1 MIETSTD
8 GQASI
13 ISVNEMSVLIS
24 LHPKSGYNAHADFT
38 VKIKCPLSYPKD
50 YPQVTFKSPIFHP
63 NIDNYSGNICL
74 NLLNEWL
81 SCYNLLDVV
90 KSILYLIENPNFES
104 VNNSFGY
111 IENRNLL
118 AKKTM
123 RVLAGL
129 PVNGERFAPNK
140 AWCEWA
146 EAHGCLPVGEEEDDD
161 EDDVGGTNES
171 RPEASFVDA
180 VQESDSEHG
189 SIRND
194 LAPAYKKDDNEDFN
208 YGAAVFDENVL
219 SFANMRFSVDSEND
233 SQVSPPFEREYTL
246 GYIETQR
253 ILIWHPGCSPNA
265 NIPSVFYFCEPLGD
279 DSYWMEFEDLY
290 NMLLTGDVLHSMQ
303 SHPESRQASSLCPW
317 YDFFQPEHYSYQSH
331 TNSVSDLAVF
341 FSEKNVNEAHTD
353 RRLLSVVSCRRRR
366 NLGHLGWAVL

>member
-1 MIETSTD
+1 MGNGLRRTRHGVS
-8 GQASI
+8 GQRPMDAFQL
-13 ISVNEMSVLIS
+13 VRKRMTTKMML
-24 LHPKSGYNAHADFT
+24 
-38 VKIKCPLSYPKD
+38 
-50 YPQVTFKSPIFHP
+50 
-63 NIDNYSGNICL
+63 
-74 NLLNEWL
+74 
-81 SCYNLLDVV
+81 
-90 KSILYLIENPNFES
+90 
-104 VNNSFGY
+104 
-111 IENRNLL
+111 
-118 AKKTM
+118 
-123 RVLAGL
+123 
-129 PVNGERFAPNK
+129 GERMK
-140 AWCEWA
+140 AGRRRVSWMPCKNQ
-146 EAHGCLPVGEEEDDD
+146 
-161 EDDVGGTNES
+161 T
-171 RPEASFVDA
+171 
-180 VQESDSEHG
+180 
-189 SIRND
+189 
-194 LAPAYKKDDNEDFN
+194 KDDNEDFN